1 MCWKK
6 NCMSPNQCQDTYSVF
21 MRVCVCAHTCNYTHV
36 KTINGFTYTQS
47 CTFTCRCFQSLTA
60 QKTGLSCSNE
70 KHMCSSRLNL
80 LQAHLLLA
88 KHFHLHLN
96 QSVSFLSV
104 SSVSMCVGWIN
115 VLAKCCVWEWWC
127 IRMTYTVYGMFA
139 RVICPFRSPCLTPYS
154 SLSILSFHFSAFLHF
169 SCCEA
174 DKYTLCFFKQWPPW
188 YEPGSFC
195 WWNHRKTHIIFK
207 TIQSLFF
214 KMKRCNNNFLGNYTW
229 AIFLATALKWV
240 RASK

>member
-154 SLSILSFHFSAFLHF
+154 SLSSLCPSYPSISLPFFTFPVVKPIS
-169 SCCEA
+169 
-174 DKYTLCFFKQWPPW
+174 TLCASSNNDHPDMNQGVSAGEITERHTLYSKQ
-188 YEPGSFC
+188 SKVC
-195 WWNHRKTHIIFK
+195 
-207 TIQSLFF
+207 SL
-214 KMKRCNNNFLGNYTW
+214 KWKGAIT
-229 AIFLATALKWV
+229 IFLVTTHEQYF
-240 RASK
+240 